1 MPRSCPICDHED
13 LDEINAALASNERIR
28 TIAERWSVRKTALM
42 RHRNEHLPY
51 SAIEAKEAEAKEAE
65 AKEAEAKEA
74 EAKEAE
80 TKEAEEDA
88 PGDDLLDQVR
98 DLQERALATL
108 EEAEEAEEL
117 NAALRAIR
125 EVKSDL
131 ELMTDPLNEL
141 DERSVDNNGSR

>member
-1 MPRSCPICDHED
+1 MPRRCPICDHED

-74 EAKEAE
+74 ED
-80 TKEAEEDA
+80 DA
-88 PGDDLLDQVR
+88 PVDELLDQVR
-98 DLQERALATL
+98 DLQERALAAL

-125 EVKSDL
+125 EVKGNL
-131 ELMTDPLNEL
+131 ELMTNPLNEL
-141 DERSVDNNGSR
+141 DERSVDENVG

>member
-74 EAKEAE
+74 E
-80 TKEAEEDA
+80 EDA
-88 PGDDLLDQVR
+88 LGDDLLDQVR

>member
-65 AKEAEAKEA
+65 AKEAE
-74 EAKEAE
+74 
-80 TKEAEEDA
+80 EDA
-88 PGDDLLDQVR
+88 PSDDLLDQVR

-125 EVKSDL
+125 EVKSNL

>member
-65 AKEAEAKEA
+65 AKEAE
-74 EAKEAE
+74 
-80 TKEAEEDA
+80 TKEAEEDVPFVFLRYRVRRLLHSFPTRRGLPRQHQSSRRRGRRTRAA
-88 PGDDLLDQVR
+88 PCR
-98 DLQERALATL
+98 RHA
-108 EEAEEAEEL
+108 
-117 NAALRAIR
+117 
-125 EVKSDL
+125 
-131 ELMTDPLNEL
+131 
-141 DERSVDNNGSR
+141 

>member
-42 RHRNEHLPY
+42 RHRNEHLPF
-51 SAIEAKEAEAKEAE
+51 SAIEAKDAEEAKEA
-65 AKEAEAKEA
+65 
-74 EAKEAE
+74 
-80 TKEAEEDA
+80 A
-88 PGDDLLDQVR
+88 PADDLLDQVR

-117 NAALRAIR
+117 NAALRAIK
-125 EVKSDL
+125 EVKGNL
-131 ELMTDPLNEL
+131 ELMTQPLNEL
-141 DERSVDNNGSR
+141 DERSVDENVG

>member
-65 AKEAEAKEA
+65 
-74 EAKEAE
+74 

-88 PGDDLLDQVR
+88 LGDDLLDQVR

-125 EVKSDL
+125 EVKGNL

>member
-13 LDEINAALASNERIR
+13 LDGINAALASNERIR

-51 SAIEAKEAEAKEAE
+51 SAIEAKEAEAQ
-65 AKEAEAKEA
+65 
-74 EAKEAE
+74 
-80 TKEAEEDA
+80 EAEEDA
-88 PGDDLLDQVR
+88 LGDNLLDQVR

-125 EVKSDL
+125 EVKSNL
-131 ELMTDPLNEL
+131 ELMTNPLNEL

>member
-65 AKEAEAKEA
+65 AKEAE
-74 EAKEAE
+74 

-88 PGDDLLDQVR
+88 LGDDLLDQVR

>member
-42 RHRNEHLPY
+42 RHRNEHLPF
-51 SAIEAKEAEAKEAE
+51 SAIEAKEAEAKAE
-65 AKEAEAKEA
+65 
-74 EAKEAE
+74 
-80 TKEAEEDA
+80 EAEEDA
-88 PGDDLLDQVR
+88 PAEDLLDQVR

-117 NAALRAIR
+117 NAALRAIK
-125 EVKSDL
+125 EVKGNL
-131 ELMTDPLNEL
+131 ELMTKPLNEL
-141 DERSVDNNGSR
+141 D

>member
-13 LDEINAALASNERIR
+13 LDGINAALASNERIR

-65 AKEAEAKEA
+65 VKEAEAKEA
-74 EAKEAE
+74 E
-80 TKEAEEDA
+80 EDA
-88 PGDDLLDQVR
+88 LGDDLLDQVR

-108 EEAEEAEEL
+108 EEAEEAEVL

-125 EVKSDL
+125 EVKSNL

>member
-80 TKEAEEDA
+80 EDA
-88 PGDDLLDQVR
+88 LGDDLLDQVR

-125 EVKSDL
+125 EVKSNL

>member
-65 AKEAEAKEA
+65 AKEAE
-74 EAKEAE
+74 

-88 PGDDLLDQVR
+88 LGDDLLDQVR

-131 ELMTDPLNEL
+131 ELMTDPLNGL

>member
-13 LDEINAALASNERIR
+13 LDEINAALASNERIQ

-65 AKEAEAKEA
+65 A
-74 EAKEAE
+74 
-80 TKEAEEDA
+80 KEAEEDA

-125 EVKSDL
+125 EVKGNL

>member
-74 EAKEAE
+74 E
-80 TKEAEEDA
+80 EDA
-88 PGDDLLDQVR
+88 LGDDLLDQVR

-125 EVKSDL
+125 EVKSNL
-131 ELMTDPLNEL
+131 ALMTDPLNEL

>member
-42 RHRNEHLPY
+42 RHRNEHLPF
-51 SAIEAKEAEAKEAE
+51 SAIEAKEAEAAAEEAE
-65 AKEAEAKEA
+65 Q
-74 EAKEAE
+74 
-80 TKEAEEDA
+80 DA
-88 PGDDLLDQVR
+88 PAEDLLDQVR

-125 EVKSDL
+125 EVKGNL
-131 ELMTDPLNEL
+131 ELMTKPLNEL
-141 DERSVDNNGSR
+141 D

>member
-42 RHRNEHLPY
+42 RHRNEHLPF
-51 SAIEAKEAEAKEAE
+51 SAIEAKEAEAH
-65 AKEAEAKEA
+65 AK
-74 EAKEAE
+74 
-80 TKEAEEDA
+80 AEEGEADA
-88 PGDDLLDQVR
+88 PAENLLDQLR

-117 NAALRAIR
+117 NVALRAIR
-125 EVKSDL
+125 EVKGNL
-131 ELMTDPLNEL
+131 ELMTEPLNKL
-141 DERSVDNNGSR
+141 D

>member
-65 AKEAEAKEA
+65 
-74 EAKEAE
+74 

-88 PGDDLLDQVR
+88 LGDDLLDQVR

-131 ELMTDPLNEL
+131 ELMTVPLNEL

>member
-51 SAIEAKEAEAKEAE
+51 SAI
-65 AKEAEAKEA
+65 EAKEA

>member
-74 EAKEAE
+74 E
-80 TKEAEEDA
+80 EDA
-88 PGDDLLDQVR
+88 PADNLLDQVR
-98 DLQERALATL
+98 DLQERAIATL

-117 NAALRAIR
+117 DVALRAIR
-125 EVKSDL
+125 EVKGTL
-131 ELMTDPLNEL
+131 ELMKEPLNEL
-141 DERSVDNNGSR
+141 DEWSADKNVG

>member
-13 LDEINAALASNERIR
+13 LDEINAALATNERIR

-42 RHRNEHLPY
+42 RHRNEHLPF
-51 SAIEAKEAEAKEAE
+51 SAIEAKEAEAEAE
-65 AKEAEAKEA
+65 
-74 EAKEAE
+74 
-80 TKEAEEDA
+80 EAEEDA
-88 PGDDLLDQVR
+88 PAEDLLDQVR

-125 EVKSDL
+125 EVKGNL
-131 ELMTDPLNEL
+131 ELMTKPLNEL
-141 DERSVDNNGSR
+141 D

>member
-65 AKEAEAKEA
+65 A
-74 EAKEAE
+74 
-80 TKEAEEDA
+80 KEAEEDA

>member
-65 AKEAEAKEA
+65 
-74 EAKEAE
+74 

-88 PGDDLLDQVR
+88 LGDDLLDQVR

>member
-13 LDEINAALASNERIR
+13 LDGINAALASNERIR

-65 AKEAEAKEA
+65 AKEAE
-74 EAKEAE
+74 
-80 TKEAEEDA
+80 
-88 PGDDLLDQVR
+88 
-98 DLQERALATL
+98 
-108 EEAEEAEEL
+108 EL

-125 EVKSDL
+125 EVKGDL
-131 ELMTDPLNEL
+131 ELMTAPLNEL

>member
-13 LDEINAALASNERIR
+13 LDGINAALASNERIR

-65 AKEAEAKEA
+65 
-74 EAKEAE
+74 
-80 TKEAEEDA
+80 EDD

-125 EVKSDL
+125 EVKGNL

>member
-13 LDEINAALASNERIR
+13 LDEINAALASNERIQ

-65 AKEAEAKEA
+65 AKEAE
-74 EAKEAE
+74 
-80 TKEAEEDA
+80 EDA
-88 PGDDLLDQVR
+88 PSDDLLDQVR

-117 NAALRAIR
+117 NAALQAIR
-125 EVKSDL
+125 EVKGNL

>member
-65 AKEAEAKEA
+65 AKEAE
-74 EAKEAE
+74 

-117 NAALRAIR
+117 NAALQAIR

>member
-13 LDEINAALASNERIR
+13 LDGINAALASNERIR

-65 AKEAEAKEA
+65 AKEAED
-74 EAKEAE
+74 
-80 TKEAEEDA
+80 DA
-88 PGDDLLDQVR
+88 PVDELLDQVR
-98 DLQERALATL
+98 DLQERALAAL

-125 EVKSDL
+125 EVKGNL
-131 ELMTDPLNEL
+131 ELMTNPLNEL
-141 DERSVDNNGSR
+141 DERSVDENVG